1 MTIHVNQQ
9 DAENNF
15 TKLLSKVLEG
25 EEIIISIDGE
35 EKTKEY
41 RKAGLL
47 KGKLSKSFFDPLPE
61 EELKLWE
68 QDIQPTSKPNIILTN
83 KKIEEKRK
91 PSIKPLYED

>member
-1 MTIHVNQQ
+1 MAIHVNQQ

-15 TKLLSKVLEG
+15 PKLLSKVLEG

-35 EKTKEY
+35 QIAKILPYKNQKDKEHRQDY

-47 KGKLSKSFFDPLPE
+47 KGKLSELFFEPLSE

-68 QDIQPTSKPNIILTN
+68 QDI
-83 KKIEEKRK
+83 
-91 PSIKPLYED
+91 